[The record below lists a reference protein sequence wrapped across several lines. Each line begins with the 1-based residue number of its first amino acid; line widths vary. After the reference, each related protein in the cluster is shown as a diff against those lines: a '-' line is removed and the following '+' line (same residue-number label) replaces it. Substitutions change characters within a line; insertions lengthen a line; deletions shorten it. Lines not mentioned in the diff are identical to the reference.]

1 MFEKNDKKRVYW
13 LLDQYL
19 AGKIDARTFCDE
31 FYYSYDL
38 EIKRSSLSQL
48 ESKIFSN
55 LSIVAGRFSEFEEDH
70 INYPGT
76 YFTEE
81 ELKNKVIE
89 TREALQLQ
97 NKE

>member
-13 LLDQYL
+13 LIDQYL
-19 AGKIDARTFCDE
+19 AGKIDAKTFCDE

-38 EIKRSSLSQL
+38 EIKRSSLTQL
-48 ESKIFSN
+48 ESIAFSD

-81 ELKNKVIE
+81 DLKKKVIE
-89 TREALQLQ
+89 TREVLQLQ